1 MVYPNPVTGSSLFIR
16 TGNTLI
22 DKDMLI
28 RMYSVNGDMVM
39 SKRVRQGQSGLIEI
53 KLTSTLSSGVYLI
66 QLDDKHTVR
75 LVIKK

>member
-1 MVYPNPVTGSSLFIR
+1 
-16 TGNTLI
+16 
-22 DKDMLI
+22 MLI

-39 SKRVRQGQSGLIEI
+39 SKWVRQVQSGLIEI